1 MLFLL
6 WTFIDIVGRSDKML
20 AKFEKRAYAGSER
33 VWVGKYRNLH
43 NIAHWHMEHELI
55 ACAEG
60 SAKVML
66 DDTTYRLAPN
76 QCVFCQSGSV
86 HSIEADPDS
95 LLYVCLFNENIC
107 ASVTQVYQPVTPLFR
122 DRYGVLQTLSDL
134 RHELSDRQLFF
145 ETKADAMI

>member
-6 WTFIDIVGRSDKML
+6 WTFIDIVGRSGKML

-95 LLYVCLFNENIC
+95 LLYVCLFLRFCHTGIS
-107 ASVTQVYQPVTPLFR
+107 A
-122 DRYGVLQTLSDL
+122 RYAAFSGPIRGSANAV
-134 RHELSDRQLFF
+134 
-145 ETKADAMI
+145 

>member
-1 MLFLL
+1 
-6 WTFIDIVGRSDKML
+6 ML

-60 SAKVML
+60 NAKVML

-86 HSIEADPDS
+86 HSIDADPDS

-134 RHELSDRQLFF
+134 RHELSDRQLFLKQKP
-145 ETKADAMI
+145 TP